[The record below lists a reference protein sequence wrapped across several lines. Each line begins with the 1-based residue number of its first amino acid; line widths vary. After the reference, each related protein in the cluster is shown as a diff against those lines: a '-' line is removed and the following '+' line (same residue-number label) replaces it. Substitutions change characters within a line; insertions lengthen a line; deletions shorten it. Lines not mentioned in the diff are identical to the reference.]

1 MSLALVYKREAR
13 SDIAEIHDY
22 YESQRVGLGDEF
34 LEELTAV
41 KDRVFRQPKANRPIW
56 GEIRRGLFSR
66 FPYGFFYRVTPSR
79 IEVIAVY
86 HHSRDPAG
94 WQGRV

>member
-1 MSLALVYKREAR
+1 MSLPLVYKTEAR
-13 SDIAEIHDY
+13 SDIADIYDY
-22 YESQRVGLGDEF
+22 YESQRNGLGDEF

-41 KDRVFRQPKANRPIW
+41 KDRILRQPKANRTIW
-56 GEIRRGLFSR
+56 NEVRRGLFDR
-66 FPYGFFYRVTPSR
+66 FPYGYFYRVMSNR

-94 WQGRV
+94 WQRRV